1 MKLKFKP
8 TSIPKF
14 LYHHL
19 AIVLVVVIIVV
30 INWLA
35 FFTYSNL
42 YTTVISP
49 REIKDTEIV
58 SRKQKVDLEL
68 FNTINERINNKKE
81 VSSRA
86 LLNIKNPFK

>member
-1 MKLKFKP
+1 MKLKFKL

-19 AIVLVVVIIVV
+19 ALVLVVVIIVV
-30 INWLA
+30 ISWLA
-35 FFTYSNL
+35 YFSYSNL

-58 SRKQKVDLEL
+58 SRRQKVDLEL
-68 FNTINERINNKKE
+68 FNTINERINEKKE
-81 VSSRA
+81 VSNKT
-86 LLNIKNPFK
+86 LLDIKNPF